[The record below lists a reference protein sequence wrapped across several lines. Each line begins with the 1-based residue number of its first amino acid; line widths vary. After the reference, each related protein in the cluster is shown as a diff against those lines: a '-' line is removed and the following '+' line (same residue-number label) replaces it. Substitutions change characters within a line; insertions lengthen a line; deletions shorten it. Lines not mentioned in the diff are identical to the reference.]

1 MGVPTLVIGAGMGGI
16 RVVQTMADFVRE
28 KGEEADYEFIAIDSS
43 KKDLEEQIKS
53 GYNIRKVELGEK
65 GFDIEGMIEECP
77 YLHDR
82 TEPKGLGAVRD
93 RVYGR
98 FLLDLNISKAKD
110 DMQSAMSYLA
120 GKWKEEVG
128 VGKRVVMIWLVHTL
142 GGGTGSGT
150 FPDLIVNLHKLAKDV
165 LEDKK

>member
-65 GFDIEGMIEECP
+65 GFDIEGMIEESP

-82 TEPKGLGAVRD
+82 TEPKGLGALRD

-98 FLLDLNISKAKD
+98 FLLDLNISKVKD
-110 DMQSAMSYLA
+110 DMQSAMSYLV
-120 GKWKEEVG
+120 EHQ
-128 VGKRVVMIWLVHTL
+128 L
-142 GGGTGSGT
+142 
-150 FPDLIVNLHKLAKDV
+150 LHLFIQRT
-165 LEDKK
+165 KKISAF